1 MIKLFNACCHN
12 VANSSDICLVTK
24 NTIRTISSN
33 DFLDLIL
40 LERSI
45 KGLSI

>member
-1 MIKLFNACCHN
+1 MIKLFNVCCYN
-12 VANSSDICLVTK
+12 VANSSDICLVAK
-24 NTIRTISSN
+24 DTIRTISSN
-33 DFLDLIL
+33 DFLDLML